1 MRTLFF
7 LIAISCSMSIAA
19 RNYVG
24 RVTDSKGDGIGYATI
39 YLKENPIVGTAT
51 NDKGYFTLETDADTT
66 STIIISF
73 IGYEKREVPLALF
86 ANDSVTILLN
96 EQPIALQEMV
106 ISAPPLSQRNKR
118 KQMVSILLQVYNK
131 MVEDFPNENI
141 AFRVVS
147 DARMESEGTPWGM
160 EQMIASSVII
170 PNANHLYEDSIQF
183 KGEYCKRFLKPNQRA
198 QIDSIY
204 AGKMDPML
212 RKGVNEIDSGVI
224 VHQVLWARDIRH
236 AFAKRIEDPK
246 KWQITNENEGETV
259 LTYTEKKNYIGIF
272 KYTFSSHFIIDS
284 ETYAILRF
292 AEEINVAV
300 SIPFGYRL
308 KGEELQYLNLFNLS
322 GKEITKF
329 RIRRFNGTIRM
340 NTIYGTANGVKYPKE
355 KNMLADAIIQGTK
368 KEEIPLK
375 MRVTQH
381 ATQVKTKN
389 VKPMPYNKRKQRIP
403 REIVEIY

>member
-1 MRTLFF
+1 MRIGLLTISVLF
-7 LIAISCSMSIAA
+7 SCMLSA
-19 RNYVG
+19 RTFVG
-24 RVTDSKGDGIGYATI
+24 RVVDDSGNGIGYATV
-39 YLKENPIVGTAT
+39 YLKSNPIIGTAT
-51 NDKGYFTLETDADTT
+51 NNNGYFTLKTDADDNE
-66 STIIISF
+66 SIIISF
-73 IGYEKREVPLALF
+73 IGYEKGEVPIVYF
-86 ANDSVTILLN
+86 TTDSATVVLN

-106 ISAPPLSQRNKR
+106 IDAPPLKQRNKR
-118 KQMVSILLQVYNK
+118 KQTVSILLQVYNK
-131 MVEDFPNENI
+131 MVEDFPKENI

-147 DARMESEGTPWGM
+147 DARMESEGKTWGM
-160 EQMIASSVII
+160 EQMIASSVIL
-170 PNANHLYEDSIQF
+170 PNANQSYEDSIQF
-183 KGEYCKRFLKPNQRA
+183 QGEYCKRFLKTNQRA

-204 AGKMDPML
+204 AGKMDPIL

-236 AFAKRIEDPK
+236 AFAKRIEEPT
-246 KWQITNENEGETV
+246 KWEITNENEGETV

-272 KYTFSSHFIIDS
+272 KYTFNSHFIIDS

-329 RIRRFNGTIRM
+329 RIRRFNGKIRM
-340 NTIYGTANGVKYPKE
+340 NTIYGTENGVKYPKE
-355 KNMLADAIIQGTK
+355 KNLVADASIQGTK
-368 KEEIPLK
+368 KEEIPLNIK
-375 MRVTQH
+375 VTQN

-403 REIVEIY
+403 REIVEVY